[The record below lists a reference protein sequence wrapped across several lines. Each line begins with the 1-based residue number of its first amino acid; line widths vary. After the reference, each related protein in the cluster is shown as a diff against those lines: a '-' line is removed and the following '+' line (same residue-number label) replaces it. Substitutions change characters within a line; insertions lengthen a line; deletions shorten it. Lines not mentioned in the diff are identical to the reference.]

1 MAVSTLSVCFA
12 FILSRWCCWSILT
25 FKFPL
30 AIRICTYFEQNTFRE
45 NRFNIRKN
53 VQHSKVNNKQ
63 SFLRC
68 LPLLS
73 SMAYVNQFLALPNAT
88 YSHSVHLYWMCIR
101 ENGNIGKFVC
111 VCKVRGDEETAETL
125 ENYTSG
131 NIKSNVENNM
141 LTAYQ
146 VVGISSVT
154 WGCITLTYS
163 VCLCGVRKPK
173 SSQSDSKECVERFER
188 EHYKFQPVGGIQDIS
203 LPVWRILNRRCSA

>member
-1 MAVSTLSVCFA
+1 L
-12 FILSRWCCWSILT
+12 CCWSTLT

-30 AIRICTYFEQNTFRE
+30 ATCICTYFEQNTFRG

-63 SFLRC
+63 SVLRC
-68 LPLLS
+68 LPVLS
-73 SMAYVNQFLALPNAT
+73 SMAYVNQFLTLPNAT
-88 YSHSVHLYWMCIR
+88 YSHNVQLYWMCIR

-125 ENYTSG
+125 EHYTSR
-131 NIKSNVENNM
+131 NIKSNVEYNM

-146 VVGISSVT
+146 VVRISSVT
-154 WGCITLTYS
+154 SGRITLTYS

-173 SSQSDSKECVERFER
+173 SSQSNSEECVERYWKR
-188 EHYKFQPVGGIQDIS
+188 TS
-203 LPVWRILNRRCSA
+203 

>member
-1 MAVSTLSVCFA
+1 MSVSTLPVCFA

-173 SSQSDSKECVERFER
+173 SSQSDSEWSAE
-188 EHYKFQPVGGIQDIS
+188 KFWKRTS
-203 LPVWRILNRRCSA
+203 